1 MVEPVTAF
9 VVSTLAGLGVNFLSF
24 ISKKSKDSIKKL
36 FSEDELEAVLKQAY
50 EDFKDNCLKSDGT
63 KDEKILLQVFQEFFA
78 DKKIAYEFQMV
89 FEGKEDEVDFN
100 QSEVME

>member
-1 MVEPVTAF
+1 MVEPLTTF

-50 EDFKDNCLKSDGT
+50 EDFKKPSSVRVNL
-63 KDEKILLQVFQEFFA
+63 
-78 DKKIAYEFQMV
+78 
-89 FEGKEDEVDFN
+89 
-100 QSEVME
+100 